1 LDPFAG
7 TGTTGEAAWREG
19 FSAVLM
25 EREAEYLA
33 DIARRMAL
41 ANEGPMTRAHASTKA
56 RGKAEDHGPLFAG
69 EAAVPL
75 PQPVQEAM
83 KI

>member
-1 LDPFAG
+1 M
-7 TGTTGEAAWREG
+7 
-19 FSAVLM
+19 LM